1 MLLGALGQKFVKANQ
16 PDAVDNFETIVM
28 EYIKNHN
35 HGQEDFSNLSG
46 VLLYYQS
53 SQQERTFGQL
63 YDIVVSVCKTLPRR
77 PAQLIR

>member
-1 MLLGALGQKFVKANQ
+1 MLLGALGQEFVKANQ

-28 EYIKNHN
+28 EYIKYHN

-77 PAQLIR
+77 PAQLVR